1 VTVTVALK
9 EIVLT
14 AHVIRVLAITA
25 TVKHDLKTVLI
36 TLVLVTL
43 YQD

>member
-1 VTVTVALK
+1 VTVALK

-14 AHVIRVLAITA
+14 ANVIRVLAITA

-43 YQD
+43 Y

>member
-1 VTVTVALK
+1 VTVALK

-14 AHVIRVLAITA
+14 AHVTRVLAITA
-25 TVKHDLKTVLI
+25 TVKHDLKTGLI

-43 YQD
+43 Y